1 MFTQVTNIIYLSNKL
16 QGNIKPPQIHSP
28 KRGITVH
35 LWGIYHLATDRNDF
49 WRHLIV
55 IVELFAMGVWLARNL
70 KDIDPMAPQPGV

>member
-1 MFTQVTNIIYLSNKL
+1 MGSSPASGSPQGACFSLCLCLYLS
-16 QGNIKPPQIHSP
+16 
-28 KRGITVH
+28 